1 MDVKRKLTV
10 QKHVLPF
17 RFSAGTSRGTMKF
30 KKLWII
36 QYEQDGRIGKGECS
50 IIEGLT
56 PEYTDDEA
64 YERIIKDIISTLETV
79 DETPSQILK
88 ELLTWFPTLQEQPS
102 VRCGIEMALL
112 DWLNP
117 HGEVVFD
124 NDFTRG
130 KTSIPINGLIWMGD
144 IAWMQEQVEQKLA
157 AGFKVLKFKIAALD
171 WQEEW
176 SFLHQI
182 RQRFPAHDLTIR
194 VDANGGFNPQNVH
207 SKLTQLATL
216 DVHSIEQPVAPEH
229 QHTLAELAQLNL
241 VPVALDESLI
251 TCFTSESKRRLLSAI
266 RPQYIILKPSLHGG
280 FSGVQ
285 EWISIAE
292 ELGIAWWMTSALESN
307 IGLKAIAQFAAN
319 FSLKIPQGL
328 GTGGLFTQN
337 FPTNL
342 ELVGPNLYHY
352 LPEHGEISSHVE

>member
-1 MDVKRKLTV
+1 MDVNRKITV
-10 QKHVLPF
+10 QKHLLPF
-17 RFSAGTSRGTMKF
+17 RFSAGTSRGIMQF

-36 QYEQDGRIGKGECS
+36 RFEQNGRVGKGECS
-50 IIEGLT
+50 IIEDLT
-56 PEYTDDEA
+56 PEYNNDEA
-64 YERIIKDIISTLETV
+64 YEQRIKDLMHRLQTMKESPL
-79 DETPSQILK
+79 QIFQ
-88 ELLTWFPTLQEQPS
+88 ELLSRFPELEEQPS

-117 HGEVVFD
+117 DKEVVFD

-144 IAWMQEQVEQKLA
+144 IAWMQEQVEEKLV
-157 AGFKVLKFKIAALD
+157 AGFNVLKFKIAALD

-176 SFLHQI
+176 SFLDQI
-182 RQRFPAHDLTIR
+182 RQRFPASKLTIR
-194 VDANGGFNPQNVH
+194 LDANGGFNPQNAV
-207 SKLTQLATL
+207 SRLTQLRSL
-216 DVHSIEQPVAPEH
+216 DIHSIEQPVAPEY
-229 QHTLAELAQLNL
+229 QQTLTELSKLNL

-251 TCFTSESKRRLLSAI
+251 ACFTSESKRQLLSSI

-285 EWISIAE
+285 EWISMAE
-292 ELGIAWWMTSALESN
+292 DLGIGWWMTSALESN
-307 IGLKAIAQFAAN
+307 IGLKAIAQFAA
-319 FSLKIPQGL
+319 SYPLSTTQGL

-342 ELVGPNLYHY
+342 ELKGPNLYHH
-352 LPEHGEISSHVE
+352 LPEQGDISTHVE